1 MSKLTELRERIRA
14 VENIQRITR
23 TLATVSAARLSR
35 TRGRAAGMRQYA
47 NRFEA
52 VLDRQQEYVAR
63 FGKQIAHY
71 SDLLQPREPVRT
83 VAIIV
88 IAADRGMCGGYNV
101 EVCRRASELWSE
113 REAAGARVRFLAIG
127 RKAGKYLTRRHA
139 EIIYQRG
146 WHREALT
153 ALALEELLGI
163 LLRLYRAGEIDAV
176 DAVYTQFHSA
186 LRREPRVRRILPV
199 HVRAIV
205 GETVRRAPP
214 LRWHYEPTFREII
227 EELVMVHVRVQLFGV
242 LLESHA
248 SEQGARMITMEEASE
263 RANKAV
269 RQYRVQHNRLRRE
282 TITTDLLGAL
292 YASRATEE
300 SAADAARGE

>member
-14 VENIQRITR
+14 VENIHRITR

-35 TRGRAAGMRQYA
+35 TRRRAAGMREYA
-47 NRFEA
+47 SRFQA
-52 VLDRQQEYVAR
+52 VLDRQQEYLAR
-63 FGKQIAHY
+63 VGEEIARY
-71 SDLLQPREPVRT
+71 SDLLQPREPVRS
-83 VAIIV
+83 VATIV

-101 EVCRRASELWSE
+101 EVCRLASALWSE
-113 REAAGARVRFLAIG
+113 RQAAGVRVRFFAIG
-127 RKAGKYLTRRHA
+127 RKALKYLTKRRA
-139 EIIYQRG
+139 EVIYQRG
-146 WHREALT
+146 WQRETLT
-153 ALALEELLGI
+153 ALALEELLSL

-186 LRREPRVRRILPV
+186 LEREPRVRRIIPV
-199 HVRAIV
+199 QVQAIV
-205 GETVRRAPP
+205 GETVREAPP

-227 EELVMVHVRVQLFGV
+227 DELVMVHLRVQLFGV

-263 RANKAV
+263 RADKALQ
-269 RQYRVQHNRLRRE
+269 QYRVQHNRLRRE

-292 YASRATEE
+292 YASRAIEE
-300 SAADAARGE
+300 SPADAGGGA